1 MKWKIILFVLSLNI
15 AFSACEKKDISV
27 FSTDDTGIYFQMIK
41 GYYGTNTEVYI
52 DSLDFSF
59 ASVQASIKDVILN
72 ATVRT
77 MGKVADHDRPF
88 KVVVNKEGTTAIE
101 GVHYEIDVD
110 TVVVPAGASKADVN
124 VRFFRT
130 DDLMEKSVRLA
141 LRLEDNEY
149 FKCYFPEYKNMNTYT
164 ATGVQIHGD
173 SFSFTLSEMYTIPWY
188 WRAIIETDYF
198 GEWTPKKFVLI
209 NAVCGFTMSDWNSAG
224 GTGAKIIYGRC
235 GFFATMV
242 QKYLQEQAD
251 AGTPV
256 LDSDGKYMQLHPDYA
271 VDYSRYE

>member
-1 MKWKIILFVLSLNI
+1 
-15 AFSACEKKDISV
+15 
-27 FSTDDTGIYFQMIK
+27 
-41 GYYGTNTEVYI
+41 
-52 DSLDFSF
+52 
-59 ASVQASIKDVILN
+59 
-72 ATVRT
+72 
-77 MGKVADHDRPF
+77 
-88 KVVVNKEGTTAIE
+88 
-101 GVHYEIDVD
+101 
-110 TVVVPAGASKADVN
+110 
-124 VRFFRT
+124 
-130 DDLMEKSVRLA
+130 MEKSVRLA